1 MKLLFITGSRGEW
14 GYIKPILKICNEKNI
29 EYEILVTNMHLL
41 PQHGNTI
48 DEIIQD
54 FFNVN
59 KEDTNTIINNAKKSL
74 IESTDYFSYGKI
86 LNESFSITDKVDF
99 LSCIFEVAYS
109 DGEYHYLEE
118 HMIKKIANI
127 LHIENKDLVNV
138 KMDIKRLFRI
148 DS

>member
-1 MKLLFITGSRGEW
+1 MNDSKEIILASTCLLLSIADAD
-14 GYIKPILKICNEKNI
+14 NNI
-29 EYEILVTNMHLL
+29 DDKELSI
-41 PQHGNTI
+41 I

-54 FFNVN
+54 FFDVN

>member
-1 MKLLFITGSRGEW
+1 MNDSKEIILASTCLLLSIADAD
-14 GYIKPILKICNEKNI
+14 NNI
-29 EYEILVTNMHLL
+29 DDKELSI
-41 PQHGNTI
+41 I

-59 KEDTNTIINNAKKSL
+59 KEDTNAIINNAKKSL
-74 IESTDYFSYGKI
+74 IESTDYFSFGKI

-127 LHIENKDLVNV
+127 LHIENKDLVDV
-138 KMDIKRLFRI
+138 KMDIKRLFKI

>member
-1 MKLLFITGSRGEW
+1 MNDSKEIILASTCLLLSIADAD
-14 GYIKPILKICNEKNI
+14 NNI
-29 EYEILVTNMHLL
+29 DDKELSI
-41 PQHGNTI
+41 I

-59 KEDTNTIINNAKKSL
+59 KEDTNAIINNAKKSL

-127 LHIENKDLVNV
+127 LHIENKDLVDV
-138 KMDIKRLFRI
+138 KMDIKRLFKI